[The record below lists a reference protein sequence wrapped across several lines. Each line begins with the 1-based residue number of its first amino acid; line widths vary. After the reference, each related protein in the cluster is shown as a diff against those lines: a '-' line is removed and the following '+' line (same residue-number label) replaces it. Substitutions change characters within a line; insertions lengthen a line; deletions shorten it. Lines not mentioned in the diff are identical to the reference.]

1 MLRQFIIRSLLNSK
15 NAKKYKKACSSVS
28 VCYTGF
34 VKLRTIIIKNF
45 RGYSGEY
52 RISVGDLTALIGKND
67 AGKSTILDALG
78 IFFEHPLL
86 KGFGFADV
94 CVNRTDDE
102 LIIGC
107 EFDDVPESIVIDESV
122 PSDLSQE
129 YLLNENGCLEI
140 LRVHKVVDSSLS
152 AAKYFARAVHPT
164 HVVCS
169 NLLGAKIAE
178 LKKLVK
184 DNGIQPPD
192 NLTIKSQLR
201 RAIRE
206 HYVDELN
213 LAVGLIPL
221 DKEDAKNI
229 YEKLKAHYPIY
240 ALFRAD
246 RSSSDEDAEAQD
258 PLKAAVSNAIAE
270 VSDKLEDIK
279 AIIQEKALE
288 VANRTLE
295 KLQEFNAD
303 LAMSLTPEFKAEPK
317 WDSLFK
323 LTLKGDNGIPLN
335 KRGSGVRRLV
345 LFSFFRAEAE
355 QIADSEDSRPI
366 IYAVEEPETA
376 QHPDFQRMVIETL
389 LEISANPG
397 KQVLI
402 TTHVP
407 GLASHLPVE
416 SLRFIRAGLGPDK
429 VIESCTDD
437 NGNDFIMAVA
447 NELGVLPN
455 IGAKVAL
462 CVEGKHDIDF
472 IFAMNKVLL
481 AAGENIIDLEK
492 SDKVAVIGMGGT
504 ALIDWVNREYLKN
517 FGIPEVHIYDSDI
530 GSNTPCKYQRAA
542 DKVNARNNGSH
553 AFLTSKREM
562 ENYLHGSVISGMLDQ
577 QYGIDFS
584 LEVTD
589 IMDVPAAIDVCRAQS
604 HQGKRLNMKSKE
616 FLNTQCAPAMTAS
629 LLKER
634 QGYDEIMSWF
644 EYITNLV
651 QNTTADDV
659 RIV

>member
-1 MLRQFIIRSLLNSK
+1 MFQP
-15 NAKKYKKACSSVS
+15 
-28 VCYTGF
+28 
-34 VKLRTIIIKNF
+34 
-45 RGYSGEY
+45 
-52 RISVGDLTALIGKND
+52 IG
-67 AGKSTILDALG
+67 
-78 IFFEHPLL
+78 
-86 KGFGFADV
+86 
-94 CVNRTDDE
+94 R
-102 LIIGC
+102 
-107 EFDDVPESIVIDESV
+107 
-122 PSDLSQE
+122 
-129 YLLNENGCLEI
+129 ENC
-140 LRVHKVVDSSLS
+140 
-152 AAKYFARAVHPT
+152 
-164 HVVCS
+164 
-169 NLLGAKIAE
+169 GA
-178 LKKLVK
+178 KKLVK

-229 YEKLKAHYPIY
+229 YEKLKTHYPIY

-355 QIADSEDSRPI
+355 QIADSANGKSI

-389 LEISANPG
+389 LEISSTHG

-416 SLRFIRAGLGPDK
+416 SLRFIRTLPSSK
-429 VIESCTDD
+429 KIIESCS
-437 NGNDFIMAVA
+437 NDSNNFIMSVA

-472 IFAMNKVLL
+472 LFAMNKLL
-481 AAGENIIDLEK
+481 LDAGEDIIDLEK
-492 SDKVAVIGMGGT
+492 SDKVAVMGMGGS
-504 ALIDWVNREYLKN
+504 ALVDWVNREYLKN
-517 FGIPEVHIYDSDI
+517 FGIPEVHIYDSDL
-530 GSNTPCKYQRAA
+530 GSDRPLKYQDAA
-542 DKVNARNNGSH
+542 EKVNARSNGSH

-562 ENYLHGSVISGMLDQ
+562 ENYLHEKVISNTLFEMF
-577 QYGIDFS
+577 GIEYSIEVSDF
-584 LEVTD
+584 V
-589 IMDVPAAIDVCRAQS
+589 DVPKALEKFCTQDP
-604 HQGKRLNMKSKE
+604 QGKKFKLKSRRKSVYKE
-616 FLNTQCAPAMTAS
+616 FLNVYCAPAMTAQ

-634 QGYDEIMSWF
+634 QGYDEIKKWF
-644 EYITNLV
+644 EYVTNLAESI
-651 QNTTADDV
+651 NADDV
-659 RIV
+659 RRS

>member
-1 MLRQFIIRSLLNSK
+1 MVGK
-15 NAKKYKKACSSVS
+15 
-28 VCYTGF
+28 VCYIVF
-34 VKLRTIIIKNF
+34 MKLKTIILKNF
-45 RGYSGEY
+45 RGYAGEY
-52 RISVGDLTALIGKND
+52 RIPVGNLTALIGKND

-107 EFDDVPESIVIDESV
+107 EFDDVPESIVIDESA
-122 PSDLSQE
+122 PTNLGQE

-140 LRVHKVVDSSLS
+140 MRVHKVEAASMGP
-152 AAKYFARAVHPT
+152 AKYFARAVHPT
-164 HVVCS
+164 HAVCS
-169 NLLGAKIAE
+169 NLLGLKIAD
-178 LKKLVK
+178 LKKIVK
-184 DNGIQPPD
+184 ENSIPPPD
-192 NLTIKSQLR
+192 CMTVKAQLR
-201 RAIRE
+201 CAVRE
-206 HYVDELN
+206 YYADELN
-213 LAVGLIPL
+213 LAIVRLPL

-229 YEKLKAHYPIY
+229 YEKLKQYYPIY

-258 PLKAAVSNAIAE
+258 PLKSAVSKAIAE
-270 VSDKLEDIK
+270 VNEKLEEIK
-279 AIIQEKALE
+279 ATIQKKALE
-288 VANRTLE
+288 VANRTLD
-295 KLQEFNAD
+295 KLQEFNSD
-303 LAMSLTPEFKAEPK
+303 LAMSLTPEFRAEPK

-355 QIADSEDSRPI
+355 QIADSENGRSI

-389 LEISANPG
+389 LEISSTPG
-397 KQVLI
+397 KQILI

-416 SLRFIRAGLGPDK
+416 SLRFIRTDSCFAK
-429 VIESCTDD
+429 VVESCTN

-472 IFAMNKVLL
+472 IFAMNKLML
-481 AAGENIIDLEK
+481 ANGENIIDLEK
-492 SDKVAVIGMGGT
+492 SDKVAVIGMGGS

-517 FGIPEVHIYDSDI
+517 FGIPEVHIYDSDK
-530 GSNTPCKYQRAA
+530 GSNTPCKYQKSA
-542 DKVNARNNGSH
+542 DKVNARSNGSH
-553 AFLTSKREM
+553 AFLTEKREM
-562 ENYLHGSVISGMLDQ
+562 ENYLHGSVISGILSQ
-577 QYGIDFS
+577 EYGIDFS

-589 IMDVPAAIDVCRAQS
+589 IMDVPSAIDACRAQS
-604 HQGKRLNMKSKE
+604 QQGKRLNVKSKE
-616 FLNTQCAPAMTAS
+616 FLNTMCASAMTAS

-634 QGYDEIMSWF
+634 QGYDEIKSWF

-651 QNTTADDV
+651 ENTTADDV